1 MVSQWKV
8 NGLWWSIM
16 VISPNRGHVSPII
29 GINHSVV
36 VDGCFSW
43 VIVINTD
50 WCFFFYM
57 GNHPIQ
63 MAGLFRLV
71 SYHCYHD
78 LSRYTI
84 LAVKK
89 KKTVCFCWIHRACSR
104 FFISNHILQQFE
116 IFHLAN
122 SFSGPGPGSRQ
133 KYQLFCEPYLKLLR
147 EGLWR

>member
-1 MVSQWKV
+1 MANGKLMVSQWKV
-8 NGLWWSIM
+8 NGLWWSIR

-29 GINHSVV
+29 GIIHSVV

-43 VIVINTD
+43 D
-50 WCFFFYM
+50 M

-63 MAGLFRLV
+63 MAGLFRFV

-78 LSRYTI
+78 LSDTPY
-84 LAVKK
+84 LLVKK
-89 KKTVCFCWIHRACSR
+89 NVCFCWIHRACSW

-116 IFHLAN
+116 VFHLAN

-133 KYQLFCEPYLKLLR
+133 NYQLFCESYLKLPR
-147 EGLWR
+147 EKKGLWR